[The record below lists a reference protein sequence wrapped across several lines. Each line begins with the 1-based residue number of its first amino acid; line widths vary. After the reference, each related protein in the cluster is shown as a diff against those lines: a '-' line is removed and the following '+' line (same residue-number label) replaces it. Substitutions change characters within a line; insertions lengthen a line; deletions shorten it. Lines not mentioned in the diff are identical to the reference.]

1 MEQILEILKYILPSL
16 VVFFTAFY
24 ILDAFMKNQLRQQQ
38 IDYKSKSISEIL
50 PLRLQAYERLSLLI
64 ERISP
69 TSMIPRVKVAQMSA
83 TELQLALLN
92 NIRQEYEYNLTQQ
105 IYVSSQLWALVTNL
119 KEETVNMVASISS
132 NMADDA
138 SANELAREIFQS
150 MLNTKGGFPT
160 TKILEVLKEEVKELY

>member
-1 MEQILEILKYILPSL
+1 MEQLLEILKYILPSL
-16 VVFFTAFY
+16 VVFVTAFY
-24 ILDAFMKNQLRQQQ
+24 ILNAFMKNQVLQKQ
-38 IDYKSKSISEIL
+38 IDYRSKAVKETL

-83 TELQLALLN
+83 KELQVALLN

-132 NMADDA
+132 NMPEDA
-138 SANELAREIFQS
+138 SASELAREIFQS